1 MLVTQR
7 AVREPRQY
15 GQSEQ
20 WADSEPP
27 SDRALNPLPPQ
38 CLITRLWERIMQA
51 SILVAL
57 AIVIGAD
64 TAAHAGCTTSTCPAD
79 EQPTNTEPGNDVMLK
94 RRIENALNDLE
105 IYNARAS
112 TTRPQAGESALE
124 QRIDSALK
132 DLEIATTH
140 VLRTD
145 QERQN
150 ALLRRSGIE
159 R

>member
-1 MLVTQR
+1 MNHGTTGPKER
-7 AVREPRQY
+7 
-15 GQSEQ
+15 
-20 WADSEPP
+20 WADGELP
-27 SDRALNPLPPQ
+27 SARALNPLAPQ
-38 CLITRLWERIMQA
+38 CLIARLWERIMQA

-57 AIVIGAD
+57 AIVIGVD

-79 EQPTNTEPGNDVMLK
+79 EQPTNTQPSTEVALE
-94 RRIENALNDLE
+94 RRIENALKDLE

-112 TTRPQAGESALE
+112 TTSPQAAESTLKH
-124 QRIDSALK
+124 RIDSALK

-145 QERQN
+145 QERRD

>member
-1 MLVTQR
+1 
-7 AVREPRQY
+7 
-15 GQSEQ
+15 
-20 WADSEPP
+20 
-27 SDRALNPLPPQ
+27 
-38 CLITRLWERIMQA
+38 MQA

-57 AIVIGAD
+57 AIVIGVD

-79 EQPTNTEPGNDVMLK
+79 EQPMSTEPSTEVTLE
-94 RRIENALNDLE
+94 RRIENALKDLE

-112 TTRPQAGESALE
+112 TTSPQAGESALG

-132 DLEIATTH
+132 DLELATARI
-140 VLRTD
+140 LRTD

-150 ALLRRSGIE
+150 ELLRRSGIE